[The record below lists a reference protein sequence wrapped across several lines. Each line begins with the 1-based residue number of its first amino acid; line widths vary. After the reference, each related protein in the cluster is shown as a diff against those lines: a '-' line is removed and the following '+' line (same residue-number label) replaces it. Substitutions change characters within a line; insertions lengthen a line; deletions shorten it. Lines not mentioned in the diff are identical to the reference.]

1 MSKEYRVLGSVRAQ
15 DLSEKQKEDNQM
27 LVEGYALKFGTESER
42 MYTFS
47 REDGVVEFTETID
60 RGALAEAD
68 MEDVRYLFNHDS
80 SAILGRTTNGTLEL
94 EVDEVGLRYK
104 AKLPNT
110 TVARDVYENIRVGNI
125 SQCSFGF
132 TISDGFDEVTKR
144 EDGTWGRVLRK
155 IDSLFDVSAVTY
167 PAYKDTDVSSA
178 QRSIEKQISKDE
190 LEERQELLK
199 RFEGLYLD
207 NKLRE
212 LKGGSS
218 K

>member
-1 MSKEYRVLGSVRAQ
+1 MNKEYRVLGSVRAQ
-15 DLSEKQKEDNQM
+15 DLSDKQKEDKEM

-42 MYTFS
+42 MYTFT
-47 REDGVVEFTETID
+47 RDGEIVEFTETIGD
-60 RGALAEAD
+60 VALKGTD
-68 MEDVRYLFNHDS
+68 MEDVRYLFNHDKN
-80 SAILGRTTNGTLEL
+80 AILGRTTNGTLEL

-110 TVARDVYENIRVGNI
+110 TVAKDVYENIRVGNI

-132 TISDGFDEVTKR
+132 TMSEGFDEVEKR
-144 EDGTWGRVLRK
+144 EDGKWQRVIRK

-178 QRSIEKQISKDE
+178 KRSIESQISKEE
-190 LEERQELLK
+190 LEERQDLLK

-212 LKGGSS
+212 LKGGSI

>member
-47 REDGVVEFTETID
+47 REGGVVEFTETID
-60 RGALAEAD
+60 RGALVEAD

-212 LKGGSS
+212 LKGG